1 MSGLTIRNLST
12 GYLPQRPCVR
22 HVDLGVEKGTITCLL
37 GPNGAGKTTLLLSLV
52 GLLPRFG
59 GDVVVDGLDV
69 VPGRPRDAVRSGMV
83 LVPDDR
89 ALFRE
94 LSTTDNVRLAV
105 HDRRRRSGA
114 VDEMLEYFP
123 ALEKRLRVAAGRL
136 SGGEQQM
143 LAIARAILQRP
154 KVLLIDELS
163 MGLAPVIVDEI
174 LSVLRRL
181 VEEREMSVLLV
192 EQHVR
197 LALDVADRA
206 AVLVHGSV
214 VLSEDAASLAADPG
228 RIEHAYLGSVQHND
242 SVEHTGSVQHN
253 GKESRATADT

>member
-1 MSGLTIRNLST
+1 MNGLTIRNLST
-12 GYLPQRPCVR
+12 GYFPQRPCVR
-22 HVDLGVEKGTITCLL
+22 GVDLDVEKGTITCLL
-37 GPNGAGKTTLLLSLV
+37 GPNGAGKTTLLLSLA

-59 GDVVVDGLDV
+59 GEVIVDGAAV
-69 VPGRPRDAVRSGMV
+69 AAGRPRDAVRSGMV

-94 LSTTDNVRLAV
+94 LSTVDNLRLAV
-105 HDRRRRSGA
+105 HERRRRSDA
-114 VDEMLEYFP
+114 VGEVLEYFP

-143 LAIARAILQRP
+143 LAIGRALLQRP

-181 VEEREMSVLLV
+181 VEEREMSVVLV

-197 LALDVADRA
+197 LALEVADRA

-214 VLSEDAASLAADPG
+214 VLADSADSLG
-228 RIEHAYLGSVQHND
+228 RDSGLIERAYLGD
-242 SVEHTGSVQHN
+242 TTMARTGIGGVL
-253 GKESRATADT
+253 